1 LSDFEHC
8 AIIGG
13 IADRLSFKFADIL
26 SGRRL
31 RFGISQKAL
40 NMYLKHLW
48 HFGHIVQPPH
58 CPFDREILKALN
70 IYDAWTKSDDQNEY
84 MKWVNAARKMA
95 GNLSISEWECDAWL
109 RGRVSN

>member
-1 LSDFEHC
+1 LPDSEHC

-13 IADRLSFKFADIL
+13 IADRLSSEFAPAL
-26 SGRRL
+26 SGGRL

-58 CPFDREILKALN
+58 CPFDSVILKALK
-70 IYDAWTKSDDQNEY
+70 IDDLWTESDDEHEY
-84 MKWVNAARKMA
+84 MKWVSVARKMA
-95 GNLSISEWECDAWL
+95 GNLSISEWECEAWL
-109 RGRVSN
+109 RGQVSN